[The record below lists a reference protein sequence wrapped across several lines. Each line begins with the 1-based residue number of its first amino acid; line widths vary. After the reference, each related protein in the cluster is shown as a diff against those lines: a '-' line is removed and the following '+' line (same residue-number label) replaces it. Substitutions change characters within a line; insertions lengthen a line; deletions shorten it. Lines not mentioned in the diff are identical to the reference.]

1 MPNNILPDIL
11 QYIFRALRDC
21 SSVMR
26 KVKHLDSA
34 EEFRVENFYC
44 NEIEDHFNQKVAKVY
59 FKYGLPKF
67 KELLHSYVQ
76 QEHEIIILKAL
87 GI

>member
-1 MPNNILPDIL
+1 
-11 QYIFRALRDC
+11 
-21 SSVMR
+21 MR

-44 NEIEDHFNQKVAKVY
+44 NEIEDHFNQKVAKVD

-67 KELLHSYVQ
+67 KKLLHIYVTRFSKIMKSLD
-76 QEHEIIILKAL
+76 ERL
-87 GI
+87 